1 MKCCIDCKRLISGI
15 NLCFSFRSMLLYLY
29 FSGFFLGFL
38 VFSFRYRCFVPSFKS
53 IDVGLVLLFC
63 LFIVYY
69 MLFFIF
75 GLFISLCLIL

>member
-1 MKCCIDCKRLISGI
+1 VQASRLISGI

-38 VFSFRYRCFVPSFKS
+38 VFSFRNHCFVPSFKS

-63 LFIVYY
+63 LFIVYSLN
-69 MLFFIF
+69 LFSF
-75 GLFISLCLIL
+75 LF

>member
-63 LFIVYY
+63 LFIVYSLN
-69 MLFFIF
+69 LFSF
-75 GLFISLCLIL
+75 LF